1 MIRALLL
8 LLLALASCQAP
19 SQTEK
24 IPASLAELEVGET
37 VRLDC
42 VHEGC
47 FVNGVRQRVE
57 IARNDEGW
65 VFETWL
71 PEEGGTEL
79 VSLGSLWIRPEQLST
94 WDALVDDHRTRGPAA
109 STARSV
115 VELSW
120 RRDGESLRSRRFERD
135 IDTAA
140 DADLQW
146 LPVDPLTTQLREA
159 AAVLDALEA
168 REAGGSR

>member
-19 SQTEK
+19 SQAEK
-24 IPASLAELEVGET
+24 IPASLAELAVGET
-37 VRLDC
+37 VRLDY

-71 PEEGGTEL
+71 PE
-79 VSLGSLWIRPEQLST
+79 
-94 WDALVDDHRTRGPAA
+94 DHRTRGPAA

-120 RRDGESLRSRRFERD
+120 RRSGESLRSRRFERD
-135 IDTAA
+135 MEAAA